1 MKCQNEKYLSLVVIG
16 NESWC
21 GAYAVYNYYNLNML
35 TGEKLTLKDMLGDN
49 YVEMANQ
56 QILSQ
61 MEKRMEEN
69 EDYTYFDEEMGGFT
83 TVTEDN
89 KFYINEAG
97 NPVIVFEKYEV
108 APGFMGQ
115 QKFEIVKS

>member
-1 MKCQNEKYLSLVVIG
+1 MKKILPYSINTVKTRLY
-16 NESWC
+16 
-21 GAYAVYNYYNLNML
+21 
-35 TGEKLTLKDMLGDN
+35 TGLKVNVD
-49 YVEMANQ
+49 
-56 QILSQ
+56 

-69 EDYTYFDEEMGGFT
+69 EDYTYFDEEMWGFT

-115 QKFEIVKS
+115 QEFEIVKS